1 VQNNA
6 KRAKEV
12 GDAPLGAPPVRVQVG
27 IDAAV
32 TANHHVCVRSLDSAG
47 HEHTERFLVAPT
59 LSGLAL
65 LTRRLASYP
74 GAVAVAEPTSMTW
87 LSLSVAVSEAGG
99 ELALLGSRHSARL
112 RGAIVGKNKSDVI
125 DADVLARA
133 GDVFTLRPMPV
144 MTPPQLALRRAVTR
158 RGAAVIDGNRYWRRL
173 MSLARWAFPDVWTAF
188 GGSLPT
194 AVAVLGRWPHLAHLG
209 AARRASLTAVVAE
222 HTRAVPDVPARVDQ
236 IRAAA
241 TAWARFWDGRLDLD
255 ALAWDV
261 SEHLSDYHAAL
272 ERVARATTQANAYW
286 EQLFGDDGLL
296 HSVPGIGPATGPT
309 IRAFLGDG
317 SMFDTGKQAACY
329 AGIVPSNWSSGT
341 VVQPSRAITKE
352 GPAVLRLA
360 CYQAANTARAI
371 DPQLAALYYRLMTE
385 RGHCH
390 TKANVAVARKLVER
404 VWTVITRGQSYQ
416 LRDPDGQPITSR
428 AAKALIAER
437 FTVPADVRQRARA
450 RSAATHRAKL
460 TR

>member
-1 VQNNA
+1 VQNNGNQVKDPGVVA
-6 KRAKEV
+6 V
-12 GDAPLGAPPVRVQVG
+12 DAPMRVQVG

-32 TANHHVCVRSLDSAG
+32 TANHHVCVRSLDADG
-47 HEHTERFLVAPT
+47 REHIDRFLVAPT
-59 LSGLAL
+59 LPGLAS
-65 LTRRLASYP
+65 LTRRLAPYP

-133 GDVFTLRPMPV
+133 GDVFALRPMPAV
-144 MTPPQLALRRAVTR
+144 APGQLALRRAVTR
-158 RGAAVIDGNRYWRRL
+158 RGDAVIDGNRYWRRL
-173 MSLARWAFPDVWTAF
+173 ISLARWAFPDVWTAF

-194 AVAVLGRWPHLAHLG
+194 ATAVLGRWPHLAHLG
-209 AARRASLTAVVAE
+209 AARRGSLTAVVAE
-222 HTRAVPDVPARVDQ
+222 HTRAVADVPARVEQ
-236 IRAAA
+236 IRCAA

-261 SEHLSDYHAAL
+261 SEHLTDYHAAL
-272 ERVARATTQANAYW
+272 ERVARATTQANTYW
-286 EQLFGDDGLL
+286 EQLFGDDELL
-296 HSVPGIGPATGPT
+296 HSLPGIGPATGPT
-309 IRAFLGDG
+309 MRAFLGDG
-317 SMFDTGKQAACY
+317 STFDTGKQAACY

-341 VVQPSRAITKE
+341 VTQPSRAITKE

-360 CYQAANTARAI
+360 CYQAANTARTV
-371 DPQLAALYYRLMTE
+371 DPQLAALYHRLMTE

-390 TKANVAVARKLVER
+390 TQANVAVARKLLER
-404 VWTVITRGQSYQ
+404 VWTVIARGQRYQ
-416 LRDPDGQPITSR
+416 LRDPDGQPITAR
-428 AAKALIAER
+428 AAKTLIAER
-437 FTVPADVRQRARA
+437 FTVPAEIRQRARA
-450 RSAATHRAKL
+450 HSAATHRAKL

>member
-209 AARRASLTAVVAE
+209 AARRASLTAVVAG

-317 SMFDTGKQAACY
+317 SMFDTGKQAACW
-329 AGIVPSNWSSGT
+329 PPRSPTSSTCRCRPPGA
-341 VVQPSRAITKE
+341 S
-352 GPAVLRLA
+352 
-360 CYQAANTARAI
+360 
-371 DPQLAALYYRLMTE
+371 
-385 RGHCH
+385 
-390 TKANVAVARKLVER
+390 
-404 VWTVITRGQSYQ
+404 
-416 LRDPDGQPITSR
+416 TS
-428 AAKALIAER
+428 A
-437 FTVPADVRQRARA
+437 
-450 RSAATHRAKL
+450 S
-460 TR
+460 

>member
-1 VQNNA
+1 MQDNGSSSREAVP
-6 KRAKEV
+6 V
-12 GDAPLGAPPVRVQVG
+12 GAPVRVQVG

-32 TANHHVCVRSLDSAG
+32 TANHHVCVRTLDRDG
-47 HEHTERFLVAPT
+47 RERTERFVVAPT
-59 LSGLAL
+59 LPGLAS
-65 LTRRLASYP
+65 LTRRLAPYP
-74 GAVAVAEPTSMTW
+74 GAVAVAEPTSMSW

-99 ELALLGSRHSARL
+99 QLSLLGSRHSARL

-133 GDVFTLRPMPV
+133 GDVFTLRPLPV
-144 MTPPQLALRRAVTR
+144 VTPAQLALRRAATR

-194 AVAVLGRWPHLAHLG
+194 AVAVLGRWPHLAQLA

-222 HTRAVPDVPARVDQ
+222 HTRAVADVPARVEQ
-236 IRAAA
+236 IRTAARD
-241 TAWARFWDGRLDLD
+241 WARFWDGRLDLD

-272 ERVARATTQANAYW
+272 ERVARATTQANTYW
-286 EQLFGDDGLL
+286 EQLFGDDELL
-296 HSVPGIGPATGPT
+296 HSLPGIGPATGPT
-309 IRAFLGDG
+309 MRVFLGDG
-317 SMFDTGKQAACY
+317 TMFDTAKQAACY

-341 VVQPSRAITKE
+341 VTQPSRAITKE

-360 CYQAANTARAI
+360 CYQAANSARQA
-371 DPQLAALYYRLMTE
+371 DPQLAALYHRLMTE

-390 TKANVAVARKLVER
+390 TQANVAVARKLVER
-404 VWTVITRGQSYQ
+404 VWTVINRKQAYQ

-437 FTVPADVRQRARA
+437 FTVPAETRQRARA
-450 RSAATHRAKL
+450 HSAATHRAKL